1 MRANVDIIRIFS
13 ITMQVK
19 FNTIGLIVRQD
30 LHSHLETVKLII
42 SALGKYADVPVHC
55 LDSDFTHEN
64 FPTLT
69 IEELVDRSDLVISLG
84 GDGTL
89 LSAARAL
96 VEKDTPL
103 VGINLGRL
111 GFLADVSIKDFE
123 QHMVEVIA
131 GKYTIEN
138 RFFIEGEIHSPNS
151 AVTSNIALN
160 DIILHTHESLSMIEY
175 ELYSDGNLIH
185 KQRADGVIVSTPT
198 GSTAYALSGG
208 GPIMHPSLETLA
220 IVPICPHTLSNRPI
234 VLPANQEIELRLGQA
249 ESIAKVNYDGHS
261 TVIVSTE
268 DRLRI
273 KRSAKT
279 IALLHPENY
288 DYFQI
293 LRAKLYWSTHY

>member
-1 MRANVDIIRIFS
+1 
-13 ITMQVK
+13 MQLK
-19 FNTIGLIVRQD
+19 FNTIGLVVRQD
-30 LHSHLETVKLII
+30 IHSHLETVNLII

-55 LDSDFTHEN
+55 LDSDFSLEN
-64 FPTLT
+64 FPTLS

-96 VEKDTPL
+96 VDKDTPL

-111 GFLADVSIKDFE
+111 GFLADVSVNDFE
-123 QHMVEVIA
+123 QHMIEVIA
-131 GKYTIEN
+131 GNYTIEN
-138 RFFIEGEIHSPNS
+138 RFFIEGEIHKPNQ
-151 AVTSNIALN
+151 AVSSNIALN
-160 DIILHTHESLSMIEY
+160 DIILHSHESLSMIEY

-234 VLPANQEIELRLGQA
+234 VLSASQDIDLRLCQA
-249 ESIAKVNYDGHS
+249 ESTARVNYDGQS
-261 TVIVSTE
+261 TVIVNTE
-268 DRLRI
+268 DRIRI
-273 KRSAKT
+273 KRSSKS
-279 IALLHPENY
+279 IALLHPQNY
-288 DYFQI
+288 DYFEI